1 MIMQSPLARAPLSLI
16 PREAHRGSHADEQ
29 AGHLMADIPLSPDA
43 SVIEHAFENS
53 HDCIAVVDMQGM
65 VVYMNLPGSYLM
77 GLEGRPPQQRV
88 SWSELWSPDNHDLA
102 EYSIDEAR
110 SGHQCRFMA
119 YRPTASGLPRWW
131 DIAANPIFDAHGVP
145 SQMFCVCRDVTE
157 LKQAER
163 SLQQEIACKDLLLV
177 EASHRVKN
185 HLAGIAGALALQ
197 ARYSGDETVRASL
210 QQAQSRIQAVA
221 CIHRRLQE
229 GRDNERL
236 ELSAGLAEIARETI
250 AALGVE
256 DHIAVTISCPQGLS
270 MMTDRAV
277 PLLLMTTELVT
288 NSLKHAYP
296 DRNKGSVR
304 ITLSGAQRHL
314 LLQVDDDG
322 RGLPRDFDPHSSKG
336 LGMRIVQGLVAQL
349 GGELQIEARTPGA
362 HFRVRVPSE
371 APHAA
376 SRDRPR
382 TLSSHVT
389 RMI

>member
-1 MIMQSPLARAPLSLI
+1 MQSPLARTPLSLVSCE
-16 PREAHRGSHADEQ
+16 PYRDSPADEE
-29 AGHLMADIPLSPDA
+29 AGHLMADIPLSPDP

-77 GLEGRPPQQRV
+77 GLDGRPPQQRV
-88 SWSELWSPDNHDLA
+88 SWSELWSPENHDLA
-102 EYSIDEAR
+102 EFSIDEAR

-119 YRPTASGLPRWW
+119 CRPMASGLPRWW

-163 SLQQEIACKDLLLV
+163 LLQQEIASKDLLLV

-221 CIHRRLQE
+221 CIHRTLQQ
-229 GRDNERL
+229 GREIERL
-236 ELSAGLAEIARETI
+236 ELSASLAEIAREAI
-250 AALGVE
+250 AALGAE
-256 DHIAVTISCPQGLS
+256 DHIAITISCPQGLTLA
-270 MMTDRAV
+270 TDRAV
-277 PLLLMTTELVT
+277 ALLLMTTELIT

-296 DRNKGSVR
+296 DSTKGSVR
-304 ITLSGAQRHL
+304 ISVSGAQRQL
-314 LLQVDDDG
+314 MLRVDDDG
-322 RGLPRDFDPHSSKG
+322 RGLPGDFDPHAGKG
-336 LGMRIVQGLVAQL
+336 LGMRIVQALVAQL
-349 GGELQIEARTPGA
+349 GGELQIEAQRAGA
-362 HFRVRVPSE
+362 HFQVQLPRD
-371 APHAA
+371 APKNAPL
-376 SRDRPR
+376 DRFR
-382 TLSSHVT
+382 NLSSNVT

>member
-1 MIMQSPLARAPLSLI
+1 MHSPLARTPLSLV
-16 PREAHRGSHADEQ
+16 RCESNRDASADEE
-29 AGHLMADIPLSPDA
+29 AGHLMADIPLSPDS

-53 HDCIAVVDMQGM
+53 HDCIALVDMQGM
-65 VVYMNLPGSYLM
+65 VVYMNLPGSCLM
-77 GLEGRPPQQRV
+77 GLDGRPPQQRV
-88 SWSELWSPDNHDLA
+88 SWSDLWSPENHDLA

-119 YRPTASGLPRWW
+119 CRPTASGLPRWW

-163 SLQQEIACKDLLLV
+163 SLQQEIARKELLLV

-197 ARYSGDETVRASL
+197 ARYSGNDTVRASL

-221 CIHRRLQE
+221 CIHRSLQQ
-229 GRDNERL
+229 GRGIDRI
-236 ELSAGLAEIARETI
+236 ELSVTLAEIAREAI
-250 AALGVE
+250 AALGAE
-256 DHIAVTISCPQGLS
+256 DHISIAISCPQGLT
-270 MMTDRAV
+270 MATDRAV
-277 PLLLMTTELVT
+277 ALLLMTTELIT

-296 DRNKGSVR
+296 DSNKGSVR
-304 ITLSGAQRHL
+304 INVSGAQRQL
-314 LLQVDDDG
+314 VLRVDDDG
-322 RGLPRDFDPHSSKG
+322 RGLPSNFNPRDSTG

-349 GGELQIEARTPGA
+349 GGELQIEAQPPGA
-362 HFRVRVPSE
+362 HFRVRVPRD
-371 APHAA
+371 APKNT

-382 TLSSHVT
+382 TLSSNVT
-389 RMI
+389 RLI

>member
-1 MIMQSPLARAPLSLI
+1 MVMQSPLARAPLSLVS
-16 PREAHRGSHADEQ
+16 RERGRDAPTDEE
-29 AGHLMADIPLSPDA
+29 ACHLMADIPLSPDS

-65 VVYMNLPGSYLM
+65 IVYMNLPGTYLM
-77 GLEGRPPQQRV
+77 GLDGRPPQQRV

-119 YRPTASGLPRWW
+119 CRPTASGLPRWW
-131 DIAANPIFDAHGVP
+131 DIAANPIFDTHGAP

-163 SLQQEIACKDLLLV
+163 SLQQEVASKELLVV

-185 HLAGIAGALALQ
+185 HLTGIAGALALQ

-221 CIHRRLQE
+221 CIHRRLQH
-229 GRDNERL
+229 GRGSERL
-236 ELSAGLAEIARETI
+236 ELSSSMAEIAREAI

-256 DHIAVTISCPQGLS
+256 DHIAVTISCPQGLTLS
-270 MMTDRAV
+270 TDRGVA
-277 PLLLMTTELVT
+277 LLLMTTELIT
-288 NSLKHAYP
+288 NALKHAYP
-296 DRNKGSVR
+296 GGDKGSVR
-304 ITLSGAQRHL
+304 IAVSGSQRQL

-322 RGLPRDFDPHSSKG
+322 RGLPVDFNPRGGAG
-336 LGMRIVQGLVAQL
+336 LGMRIVQGLIAQL
-349 GGELQIEARTPGA
+349 SGELQIEAQSPGA
-362 HFRVRVPSE
+362 HFRVRLPRD
-371 APHAA
+371 APRELAR
-376 SRDRPR
+376 SLPTD
-382 TLSSHVT
+382 LT
-389 RMI
+389 RVI

>member
-1 MIMQSPLARAPLSLI
+1 MQSPLARTPWSLVGCESNRDS
-16 PREAHRGSHADEQ
+16 PADEE
-29 AGHLMADIPLSPDA
+29 AGHLMADIPLSPDS

-77 GLEGRPPQQRV
+77 GLDGRPPQQRV

-119 YRPTASGLPRWW
+119 CRPTASGLPRWW

-163 SLQQEIACKDLLLV
+163 SLHQEIACKELLLV

-185 HLAGIAGALALQ
+185 HLASIAGALALQ
-197 ARYSGDETVRASL
+197 ARYSGNETVRASL

-221 CIHRRLQE
+221 CIHRSLQQ
-229 GRDNERL
+229 GRDIDRL
-236 ELSAGLAEIARETI
+236 ELCSSLAEIAREAI
-250 AALGVE
+250 AALGAE
-256 DHIAVTISCPQGLS
+256 DHIAVTISCPQGLT
-270 MMTDRAV
+270 MATDRAV
-277 PLLLMTTELVT
+277 ALLLMTTELIT

-296 DRNKGSVR
+296 DSNKGSVR
-304 ITLSGAQRHL
+304 ISVSGAQRHL

-322 RGLPRDFDPHSSKG
+322 RGLPNDFDPCRGNG
-336 LGMRIVQGLVAQL
+336 LGMKIVQGLIAQL
-349 GGELQIEARTPGA
+349 GGELQIEAQSLGA
-362 HFRVRVPSE
+362 HFRVRLPRD
-371 APHAA
+371 APKNAP
-376 SRDRPR
+376 RDRPKN
-382 TLSSHVT
+382 LSSTVT

>member
-1 MIMQSPLARAPLSLI
+1 
-16 PREAHRGSHADEQ
+16 
-29 AGHLMADIPLSPDA
+29 
-43 SVIEHAFENS
+43 
-53 HDCIAVVDMQGM
+53 
-65 VVYMNLPGSYLM
+65 
-77 GLEGRPPQQRV
+77 
-88 SWSELWSPDNHDLA
+88 
-102 EYSIDEAR
+102 
-110 SGHQCRFMA
+110 MA

-185 HLAGIAGALALQ
+185 HLAGVAGALALQ

-336 LGMRIVQGLVAQL
+336 LGMRIVQGLVAQR